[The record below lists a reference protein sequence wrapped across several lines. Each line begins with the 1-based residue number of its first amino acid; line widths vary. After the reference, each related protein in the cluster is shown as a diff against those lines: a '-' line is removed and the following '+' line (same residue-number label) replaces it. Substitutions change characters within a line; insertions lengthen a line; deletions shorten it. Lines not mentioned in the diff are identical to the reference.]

1 MLIGFRVR
9 YVSHTVFDTVDI
21 VAVHC
26 SHSHY
31 DHLSFWFWYYV
42 GMKKCWRWDA
52 SGLFSSFEAHDFD
65 DDEMKAPCLSP
76 TRAMSYNG
84 ADDKASVPVG
94 RKVPISASAR
104 QSTRVLMEP
113 GQKPKASDHDFLSER
128 GVASVIH
135 RMNISNNPGDSLYS
149 GGPDGHGRGYV
160 STHNATLDPS
170 TGMKHIAH
178 FYQYLL
184 HVARE
189 QSAVED
195 IDELK
200 KELPYVV
207 LFETDGGPD
216 HNLTFLKNQL
226 ALFGLFLAGNMDKLS
241 ATRCCSGYSFLNVCE
256 RLMSLLTIG
265 MSGLSLMMDPN
276 ADSFLMEDVIGNVS
290 SMKGVRESIAEY
302 DDAVAK
308 VLGILE
314 RRLERVAAANN
325 DVPPS
330 NENDGDA
337 VSYDYDS
344 SFVYDQSLFIL
355 QNTFCLSC
363 SLYITGGKSTRG
375 RQWHWPSSYCQ
386 SWR

>member
-1 MLIGFRVR
+1 M
-9 YVSHTVFDTVDI
+9 
-21 VAVHC
+21 
-26 SHSHY
+26 
-31 DHLSFWFWYYV
+31 
-42 GMKKCWRWDA
+42 
-52 SGLFSSFEAHDFD
+52 
-65 DDEMKAPCLSP
+65 
-76 TRAMSYNG
+76 
-84 ADDKASVPVG
+84 
-94 RKVPISASAR
+94 
-104 QSTRVLMEP
+104 
-113 GQKPKASDHDFLSER
+113 
-128 GVASVIH
+128 
-135 RMNISNNPGDSLYS
+135 
-149 GGPDGHGRGYV
+149 
-160 STHNATLDPS
+160 
-170 TGMKHIAH
+170 
-178 FYQYLL
+178 
-184 HVARE
+184 
-189 QSAVED
+189 ED